1 MKALSLFTTNMT
13 PDVAFFSTGEL
24 DLGDNQISGTI
35 PSNLGELT
43 SLTNLS
49 LFTNRLTGSVPSL
62 SGLSNLKELSLSGN
76 GFVGTI
82 PGTWGKLSHL
92 EFVNLDQV
100 MELRGTIPSS
110 FSMLTRLKSLRL
122 DDTWVEGSIT
132 DVIGKLTSLG
142 T

>member
-1 MKALSLFTTNMT
+1 MT
-13 PDVAFFSTGEL
+13 PDVASFSTGEL

-76 GFVGTI
+76 SLVGTI
-82 PGTWGKLSHL
+82 PGTWGTLSHL

-122 DDTWVEGSIT
+122 DDTWVEGPIT